1 MKDIGEFFIYAVYIC
16 MYRRYYTKKSLIICK
31 DKKRDISRLI
41 TLGKII
47 RDLGIVVAATM
58 FN

>member
-1 MKDIGEFFIYAVYIC
+1 
-16 MYRRYYTKKSLIICK
+16 MYRRYYTKKSLIICRG
-31 DKKRDISRLI
+31 KKRDISRLI
-41 TLGKII
+41 TLGKMI